1 MTNKKSYEETDTRF
15 ELFMAELPRIHVNIF
30 EQLKNDCKNDA
41 KMLCKNAHAGPEG
54 VKAVYR
60 HI

>member
-30 EQLKNDCKNDA
+30 EQLTNDSK
-41 KMLCKNAHAGPEG
+41 LCKNAHAGPEG
-54 VKAVYR
+54 VNTTN
-60 HI
+60 IQ